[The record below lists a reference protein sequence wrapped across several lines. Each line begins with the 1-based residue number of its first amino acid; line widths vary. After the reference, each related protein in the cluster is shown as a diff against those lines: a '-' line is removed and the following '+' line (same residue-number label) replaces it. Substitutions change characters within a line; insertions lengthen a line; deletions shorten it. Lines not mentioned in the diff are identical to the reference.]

1 MDGGLGAQREQS
13 APSVP
18 ERSVNAHRSSVNAH
32 RMGGRSASEGLRAQT
47 VFCFHKNF
55 RVVKVGV
62 TNFGIPPRRA
72 MLTSGTLGAGR
83 QHDAGRKIGV
93 AILCGYFR
101 DSMGAASERW

>member
-1 MDGGLGAQREQS
+1 MDGGLGVQREQN
-13 APSVP
+13 APSLP
-18 ERSVNAHRSSVNAH
+18 ERSVNPH
-32 RMGGRSASEGLRAQT
+32 RMVAGRLPKVLRAQT

-72 MLTSGTLGAGR
+72 MLTSDTLGAGR

-93 AILCGYFR
+93 AILCCYFR